1 MVSIVPS
8 YPRDV
13 YSVVA
18 RWQVRAVGFSFI
30 CSLPSLVL
38 NMCVRPLT
46 EGVNVNRY
54 LFVIDSKLPPWF
66 QLTTTRY
73 RLVKCVK

>member
-8 YPRDV
+8 YRKDV
-13 YSVVA
+13 YCVVA

-30 CSLPSLVL
+30 CSVPSLVL
-38 NMCVRPLT
+38 NVCVRPLT

-54 LFVIDSKLPPWF
+54 LFVIDSKLSPWL

-73 RLVKCVK
+73 RLVRYVK